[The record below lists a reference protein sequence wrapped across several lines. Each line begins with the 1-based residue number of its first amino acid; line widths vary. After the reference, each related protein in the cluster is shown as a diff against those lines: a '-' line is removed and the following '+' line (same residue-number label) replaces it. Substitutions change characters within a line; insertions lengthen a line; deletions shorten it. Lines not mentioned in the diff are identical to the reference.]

1 MKPPTGRPALPPT
14 FRFELSLANEQS
26 LIALQRRRI
35 REALR
40 TTLEDERVVSCELSV
55 AVVTDPRIHEI
66 NRQFLDHDE
75 PTDVITFELSP
86 PERVKGV
93 RLRPGG
99 CPVRRGAAKRIEGEV
114 VVSAETALRRAPE
127 FGWPPHQ
134 ELTLYL
140 VHGLL
145 HLCGYDD
152 TTPREEQLMRRRES
166 EVLAL
171 LGLKPRV
178 ARSQ

>member
-86 PERVKGV
+86 PRAGE
-93 RLRPGG
+93 
-99 CPVRRGAAKRIEGEV
+99 RGAA
-114 VVSAETALRRAPE
+114 A
-127 FGWPPHQ
+127 
-134 ELTLYL
+134 
-140 VHGLL
+140 
-145 HLCGYDD
+145 
-152 TTPREEQLMRRRES
+152 
-166 EVLAL
+166 
-171 LGLKPRV
+171 
-178 ARSQ
+178 ARGMPGPTGSRQAD